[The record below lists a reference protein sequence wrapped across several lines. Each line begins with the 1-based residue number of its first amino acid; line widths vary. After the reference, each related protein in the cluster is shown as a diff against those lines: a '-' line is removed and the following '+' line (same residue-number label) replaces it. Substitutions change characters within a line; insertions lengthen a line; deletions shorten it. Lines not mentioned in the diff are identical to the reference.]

1 MRRFKPGEQTIR
13 EESETPRLAEKRL
26 EDAGAELPP
35 RRNRTGVIPS
45 AAPSEPAK
53 GAAAIQGL
61 P

>member
-1 MRRFKPGEQTIR
+1 MRRLKSGKQTIR
-13 EESETPRLAEKRL
+13 DESETPRFAEKRL

-45 AAPSEPAK
+45 AAPTEPAE

-61 P
+61 E